1 MNDTPSS
8 LSIFLVA
15 VVALLVARWIFRS
28 RRANQV
34 DNKRLYRVDHSVL
47 NIPLPLHSLWMN
59 MGYWKVRYMLA
70 RKRHPG

>member
-28 RRANQV
+28 GRANQV

-70 RKRHPG
+70 TKRHPG